1 MVDIWVYKE
10 DGTVQCGGKEITLD
24 EMRKQLAT
32 AIGDRE
38 ILSQEKRQLPGLYPE
53 QCGLP
58 NGRVNAYQ
66 ITAKGL
72 WILFRGF
79 LGSLGFKVWMFPDP
93 KTGAPFDN
101 PVPWPF
107 LTLFQGD
114 RHDFAAGGEAKEQ
127 TTALINIAAALT
139 QVGQTP
145 TMLSEVIGRAVRFYK
160 TGDSLTMDYRPQR
173 VNIEH
178 AEGAIVRIW
187 FG

>member
-1 MVDIWVYKE
+1 MGDIWVYKE

-58 NGRVNAYQ
+58 NGHVNAYQ

-72 WILFRGF
+72 WLLFRGF
-79 LGSLGFKVWMFPDP
+79 LGSLGFKVWMSPDP
-93 KTGAPFDN
+93 KSGAPFDH

-107 LTLFQGD
+107 LTLFKD
-114 RHDFAAGGEAKEQ
+114 ERKEFTEGGEVKEQ
-127 TTALINIAAALT
+127 TTALINIAAALS
-139 QVGQTP
+139 QVGQNP
-145 TMLSEVIGRAVRFYK
+145 TMLSELIGRSVRFYR
-160 TGDSLTMDYRPQR
+160 TGDSLTMDYRPER

-178 AEGAIVRIW
+178 TEGVIARIW